1 MTAMRKNLATT
12 TVAEMTAE
20 AVDSEAA
27 KLVAV
32 RLVGLVRGPAELP
45 VAEVVSVAEVVMVTV
60 GVRVVR
66 VVTIAGDRVVMMEL
80 RVASGSRVV
89 RVVMSAGARAVTIA
103 VVTVGV
109 RVVMMVLR
117 VVNGSR
123 VVRVVTIA
131 GARVVS
137 GSRVVRVVII
147 AGGRVATIAVETVVV
162 PAATI
167 GGSSMTRR
175 RTLRNNVG
183 PKCSPARVRANT
195 AKTNR
200 LLTARTVPS
209 MSWTKVRF
217 EESDSTLR
225 NKYQQNVVLLA
236 IGEAHR
242 FPRPQRSKSRWRAR
256 SARRSVIVAS
266 TT

>member
-1 MTAMRKNLATT
+1 
-12 TVAEMTAE
+12 MTAE

-32 RLVGLVRGPAELP
+32 RLVGLVRGPAELLVGE
-45 VAEVVSVAEVVMVTV
+45 VASVAEVVTAIAAVTVTV
-60 GVRVVR
+60 G
-66 VVTIAGDRVVMMEL
+66 GRVVMMVL
-80 RVASGSRVV
+80 HVVSGSRVARVVTSAGV
-89 RVVMSAGARAVTIA
+89 RVATIA
-103 VVTVGV
+103 VVTVGG

-117 VVNGSR
+117 VVSGSR
-123 VVRVVTIA
+123 VARVVTIA

-137 GSRVVRVVII
+137 GSRVVRVVMI

-225 NKYQQNVVLLA
+225 NKNQQNVVLLA

-256 SARRSVIVAS
+256 FARRSVIVAS

>member
-1 MTAMRKNLATT
+1 
-12 TVAEMTAE
+12 MTAE

-45 VAEVVSVAEVVMVTV
+45 VAEVVSVAEVVRVIAAVMVTV

-66 VVTIAGDRVVMMEL
+66 VVTIAGDRVVMM
-80 RVASGSRVV
+80 
-89 RVVMSAGARAVTIA
+89 
-103 VVTVGV
+103 
-109 RVVMMVLR
+109 VL
-117 VVNGSR
+117 
-123 VVRVVTIA
+123 
-131 GARVVS
+131 RVVS
-137 GSRVVRVVII
+137 GSRVVRVVMI

-209 MSWTKVRF
+209 MWWTKVRF

-225 NKYQQNVVLLA
+225 NQNQQNVVLLA

-256 SARRSVIVAS
+256 FARRSVIVAS

>member
-1 MTAMRKNLATT
+1 
-12 TVAEMTAE
+12 MTAE

-45 VAEVVSVAEVVMVTV
+45 VAEVVSVAEVV
-60 GVRVVR
+60 RV
-66 VVTIAGDRVVMMEL
+66 IAAVM
-80 RVASGSRVV
+80 
-89 RVVMSAGARAVTIA
+89 
-103 VVTVGV
+103 VTVGV

-117 VVNGSR
+117 VV
-123 VVRVVTIA
+123 
-131 GARVVS
+131 S
-137 GSRVVRVVII
+137 GSRVARVVMI
-147 AGGRVATIAVETVVV
+147 AGVRVATIAVETVGV

-209 MSWTKVRF
+209 MWWTKVRF

-225 NKYQQNVVLLA
+225 NKNQQNVVLLA

-256 SARRSVIVAS
+256 FARRSVIVAS

>member
-1 MTAMRKNLATT
+1 MASA
-12 TVAEMTAE
+12 
-20 AVDSEAA
+20 AA

-32 RLVGLVRGPAELP
+32 RLVGLVRGPAEVL
-45 VAEVVSVAEVVMVTV
+45 VVEVVSVAEVVMA
-60 GVRVVR
+60 
-66 VVTIAGDRVVMMEL
+66 IA
-80 RVASGSRVV
+80 
-89 RVVMSAGARAVTIA
+89 AVT
-103 VVTVGV
+103 VTVGV

-117 VVNGSR
+117 VV
-123 VVRVVTIA
+123 
-131 GARVVS
+131 S
-137 GSRVVRVVII
+137 GSRVVRVVMI
-147 AGGRVATIAVETVVV
+147 AGVRDATIAVETVGV

-175 RTLRNNVG
+175 RMLRNNVG
-183 PKCSPARVRANT
+183 RKSSPARVRANT

-209 MSWTKVRF
+209 MWWTKVRF

-225 NKYQQNVVLLA
+225 NKNQQNVVLLA

-256 SARRSVIVAS
+256 FARRSVIVAS

>member
-1 MTAMRKNLATT
+1 
-12 TVAEMTAE
+12 MTAE

-45 VAEVVSVAEVVMVTV
+45 VAEVVSVAEVVRVIAAVMVTV

-66 VVTIAGDRVVMMEL
+66 VVTIAGDRVVMMVL
-80 RVASGSRVV
+80 RVVSGSRVV
-89 RVVMSAGARAVTIA
+89 RVVMSAGV
-103 VVTVGV
+103 
-109 RVVMMVLR
+109 
-117 VVNGSR
+117 
-123 VVRVVTIA
+123 
-131 GARVVS
+131 
-137 GSRVVRVVII
+137 
-147 AGGRVATIAVETVVV
+147 RVATIAVETVGV

-225 NKYQQNVVLLA
+225 NKNQQNVVLLA

-256 SARRSVIVAS
+256 FARRSVIVAS

>member
-1 MTAMRKNLATT
+1 
-12 TVAEMTAE
+12 MTAE

-45 VAEVVSVAEVVMVTV
+45 VAEVVSVAEVVRVIAAVMVTV

-66 VVTIAGDRVVMMEL
+66 VVTIAGDRVVMMVL

-89 RVVMSAGARAVTIA
+89 RVVMSAGVRVVMIV

-131 GARVVS
+131 GARV
-137 GSRVVRVVII
+137 
-147 AGGRVATIAVETVVV
+147 
-162 PAATI
+162 ATI

-225 NKYQQNVVLLA
+225 NQNQQNVVLLA

-256 SARRSVIVAS
+256 FARRSVIVAS